1 VLCRLEKAYVVVKEK
16 TDASEQLRE
25 KASERERERDAASHE
40 VDVMKNQMQLLQKK
54 LAETEARAVAAETE
68 LAKHKAVDDES

>member
-1 VLCRLEKAYVVVKEK
+1 
-16 TDASEQLRE
+16 
-25 KASERERERDAASHE
+25 
-40 VDVMKNQMQLLQKK
+40 MKNQMQLLQKK